1 MFTQGQRPLA
11 QLTRASRKVV
21 MASATPVS
29 SNGQGVDQHEMS
41 GISRK
46 RSHAET
52 LMPAVEEKNLTPFT
66 PLKKPIAETGYS
78 FQVAIPSQTKGGKTS
93 SGRMK
98 RSHQQAFAALPRLG
112 TICKPAPFTDDEEA
126 VRDRDACDYT
136 KKITLE
142 MAKAG
147 SAPRPIRVYAD
158 GIYDLFH
165 QGHAR
170 QLMQAKNLFPNVYL
184 IVGVNSD
191 ALTHQCKGRTVM
203 TEDER
208 YEAVRHCRYVDEVVP
223 DAPWTLDDEF
233 LEKHKIDFVAH
244 DDIPYTTGSATDV
257 YAHIKARGMF
267 ISTERTEGVSTSD
280 VVSRIVKDYDV
291 YVRRNL
297 ARGYSAKDLNVSYI
311 NEKKYRLQNKLDD
324 LKKKG
329 KEMIEDIEGK
339 RTDLISKWEE
349 KSREFIDTFLML
361 FGRDGRLTQYLSE
374 KKDSVMSA
382 LSPPSSPKAISH
394 SSEECN
400 SPPAKTSKFDFS
412 SRAGASLVDDDYSDD
427 DLEPERM

>member
-66 PLKKPIAETGYS
+66 PLKKP
-78 FQVAIPSQTKGGKTS
+78 TKGGKTS

>member
-1 MFTQGQRPLA
+1 
-11 QLTRASRKVV
+11 
-21 MASATPVS
+21 MASAAALS
-29 SNGQGVDQHEMS
+29 SRPEGTNQYEMS
-41 GISRK
+41 GLSRK

-52 LMPAVEEKNLTPFT
+52 LMSTVDEKKEYNLSLFTP
-66 PLKKPIAETGYS
+66 PLKKP
-78 FQVAIPSQTKGGKTS
+78 TKGGKNP
-93 SGRMK
+93 SGSMK
-98 RSHQQAFAALPRLG
+98 RSHQQAFPAPPRPGAREKLDITPESLAKLEKDM
-112 TICKPAPFTDDEEA
+112 TICKPAPFSDDEEA
-126 VRDRDACDYT
+126 VRDRDACNYDQ
-136 KKITLE
+136 KITLE
-142 MAKAG
+142 MARAG
-147 SAPRPIRVYAD
+147 TAPRSIRMYAD

-191 ALTHQCKGRTVM
+191 AMTHRRKGRTVM

-208 YEAVRHCRYVDEVVP
+208 YEAVRHCRYVDEVLP
-223 DAPWTLDDEF
+223 NAPWSLDDEF
-233 LEKHKIDFVAH
+233 LEKYKIDFVAH
-244 DDIPYTTGSATDV
+244 DDIPYTTGSETDV
-257 YAHIKARGMF
+257 YEHIKARGMF
-267 ISTERTEGVSTSD
+267 VSTERTEGVSTSD

-361 FGRDGRLTQYLSE
+361 FGRDGRLTQYLTE

-427 DLEPERM
+427 DLEPGAESEHTAPDA